1 MTGMPILPPKSTSIN
16 AEQSLAISSAPT
28 PERLD
33 PAHKMAE
40 RTFSPIPENDASISN
55 VRRDSRDGPPASPVS
70 PARSSDPNRRYSVT
84 GNERVF
90 PMRNVVHPRP
100 LLDRRKTSIKPDTA
114 AVTTNH
120 GPVLRSPPLTN
131 RSPHPMET
139 PMSSRFDDTRKEY
152 FPAMTHTP
160 RGSTSS
166 GPSTGP
172 TTEADAC
179 SPGDAKVVGSVGLPI
194 ALEQEKIVED
204 EARSVDK
211 LITPAGVEMWFAS
224 VRSPR
229 DEGGEVVSS
238 PQSPLPQPIFYQTVQ
253 AFGVL
258 FALEED
264 THGNFKVMQ
273 VSENSEKLL
282 GVKAET
288 WLSIPNF
295 TALLEQSSLDTFL
308 DAVDALDDGLA
319 LDVDLS
325 RGVSGVP
332 GGQLAAAAAVAN
344 NFSISTP
351 EPPEA
356 QRRSVGTPVQALP
369 PEQFRLTLLPSKGE
383 AVEGSRSKA
392 GRCLHCAMHRPDPVR
407 QMRRFLL
414 EVELVNDVVHPLAT
428 KWDPPAPYPDS
439 ILDDAGPVPEGS
451 NGPSRDPTV
460 DQILESTVSLMKP
473 LRALGKRRAGNSS
486 EINMVQ
492 LVFQIE
498 EQLRRAKDLETFLS
512 VTVGI
517 FKELTQF
524 DRALI
529 LQFDDDLNALV
540 VGEHV
545 DRTRGPHSATLYRDL
560 TFPVEQLPCE
570 SLEQGRIGIMYDRTE
585 PLARMLARTQEEARV
600 SLDLSKCSIRPVD
613 PSRFQVLASLGCQAS
628 MSVPLYA
635 FGKIWGFVAVHS
647 YAPTGQRVSVAIR
660 QLCAYLGDSLSRTI
674 ERLSYERRLQA
685 RKIIN
690 TSANSEMP
698 TRFIANGGDL
708 LDLFSADFGCLSVG
722 EEAKI
727 LGDVGNS
734 QELFA
739 VLEYLRDR
747 QFRTTQASN
756 EVMLDF
762 PDLKCADPEG
772 LKQIAGILVIPLS
785 ESGADFIFFAR
796 RSTAQ
801 TISWV
806 GGNPADSPRPTTPGG
821 HLQFEVYRQTFTRRS
836 KYWSDESIDTAGV
849 LGLIYSKFI
858 SVWREKEQAMQANSI
873 TSLLLANASHE
884 VRTPLNAILN
894 FLELALDAST
904 DGAVNENLQRT
915 HDASKSL
922 IHVINDLLDLTR
934 FESGAGELFVH
945 APFNLRT
952 TIEDAISLQKLEAK
966 RRGISMEVFENPQGT
981 PTLLIGDRAKIR
993 QILSTTVANAVKY
1006 TESGSVTIEYGE
1018 MVDDPEEVTK
1028 MVEASKD
1035 ETISRRDSIR
1045 VGISVTDTGRGM
1057 PEEQLNALFSE
1068 LHHVKQE
1075 TSQPTGIGL
1084 GLAVAAR
1091 IVQQLDGQLRV
1102 ESELGQG
1109 SKFTFIFPF
1118 RLPDDQ
1124 DLDSDGSSS
1133 LPGDTSQPAARPLIR
1148 RTSSGSRG
1156 SRESVRSRDSRKS
1169 EIDSLINAI
1178 SQSHLEKPHRR
1189 TLDATLGG
1197 AKNHVLHALGGR
1209 TLSRSVSHA
1218 SFDAS
1223 LRRSPNAPS
1232 NHLPRLAS
1240 SLSLSPP
1247 NASPALASHILVGEG
1262 STRRASGMPSLSPPP
1277 LALAGA
1283 TDPNAQ
1289 NESGL
1294 NILVVEDEYI
1304 NRTLLERRL
1313 VKDGHRVMVVEHG
1326 GLTLDALRDNAHFD
1340 LILMDLNM
1348 PIMDGYDASSA
1359 IRREELLSNS
1369 LSSGSAVPPPQ
1380 SHILNRGIPILAVSA
1395 NIEERARARLVE
1407 HGIDGWCLKPV
1418 RFLRLAEL
1426 IKGATD
1432 VAQRKCDL
1440 YKPGEWEKGGWLHM
1454 HRGRQSKK
1462 NSHDG
1467 TS

>member
-1 MTGMPILPPKSTSIN
+1 
-16 AEQSLAISSAPT
+16 
-28 PERLD
+28 
-33 PAHKMAE
+33 
-40 RTFSPIPENDASISN
+40 
-55 VRRDSRDGPPASPVS
+55 
-70 PARSSDPNRRYSVT
+70 
-84 GNERVF
+84 
-90 PMRNVVHPRP
+90 
-100 LLDRRKTSIKPDTA
+100 
-114 AVTTNH
+114 
-120 GPVLRSPPLTN
+120 
-131 RSPHPMET
+131 
-139 PMSSRFDDTRKEY
+139 
-152 FPAMTHTP
+152 
-160 RGSTSS
+160 
-166 GPSTGP
+166 
-172 TTEADAC
+172 
-179 SPGDAKVVGSVGLPI
+179 
-194 ALEQEKIVED
+194 
-204 EARSVDK
+204 
-211 LITPAGVEMWFAS
+211 
-224 VRSPR
+224 
-229 DEGGEVVSS
+229 
-238 PQSPLPQPIFYQTVQ
+238 
-253 AFGVL
+253 
-258 FALEED
+258 
-264 THGNFKVMQ
+264 
-273 VSENSEKLL
+273 
-282 GVKAET
+282 
-288 WLSIPNF
+288 
-295 TALLEQSSLDTFL
+295 
-308 DAVDALDDGLA
+308 
-319 LDVDLS
+319 
-325 RGVSGVP
+325 
-332 GGQLAAAAAVAN
+332 
-344 NFSISTP
+344 
-351 EPPEA
+351 
-356 QRRSVGTPVQALP
+356 
-369 PEQFRLTLLPSKGE
+369 
-383 AVEGSRSKA
+383 
-392 GRCLHCAMHRPDPVR
+392 MHRPDPVR

-439 ILDDAGPVPEGS
+439 MLDDAGLDPEGS
-451 NGPSRDPTV
+451 NGTSRDPTV

-529 LQFDDDLNALV
+529 LQFDDDLNAFV

-613 PSRFQVLASLGCQAS
+613 PSRVQVLASLGCQAS
-628 MSVPLYA
+628 MSVPLYV
-635 FGKIWGFVAVHS
+635 FGKIWGFVALHS

-690 TSANSEMP
+690 TSADSEMP
-698 TRFIANGGDL
+698 TGFIANGGDL

-756 EVMLDF
+756 EVMLDL

-806 GGNPADSPRPTTPGG
+806 GGDPADSPRPTSPGG

-858 SVWREKEQAMQANSI
+858 SIWREKEQAMQANSI

-966 RRGISMEVFENPQGT
+966 RRGISMEVLENPQGT

-1102 ESELGQG
+1102 ESELGKG

-1118 RLPDDQ
+1118 RLPDV
-1124 DLDSDGSSS
+1124 DSEGISS

-1148 RTSSGSRG
+1148 RTSSGSGG
-1156 SRESVRSRDSRKS
+1156 SRESVRSRESRKS

-1178 SQSHLEKPHRR
+1178 SQSHLEKPHRK

-1197 AKNHVLHALGGR
+1197 AKNHARHPLGGR

-1218 SFDAS
+1218 SFDGS
-1223 LRRSPNAPS
+1223 PRRSPNAPN
-1232 NHLPRLAS
+1232 NHLARLAS
-1240 SLSLSPP
+1240 PISLLPP
-1247 NASPALASHILVGEG
+1247 NASPALASHIPVGVG
-1262 STRRASGMPSLSPPP
+1262 STLRALGMPSPSPPP

-1283 TDPNAQ
+1283 TDPNAP
-1289 NESGL
+1289 NKSGL

-1326 GLTLDALRDNAHFD
+1326 GLTLDALRDNAQFD

-1359 IRREELLSNS
+1359 IRREELLSN
-1369 LSSGSAVPPPQ
+1369 LFSSGSAFPPPQ

-1432 VAQRKCDL
+1432 VAQRKCDM
-1440 YKPGEWEKGGWLHM
+1440 YNPGEWEKGGWLHM
-1454 HRGRQSKK
+1454 HRGRKSKR
-1462 NSHDG
+1462 NSDDG

>member
-1 MTGMPILPPKSTSIN
+1 
-16 AEQSLAISSAPT
+16 
-28 PERLD
+28 
-33 PAHKMAE
+33 
-40 RTFSPIPENDASISN
+40 
-55 VRRDSRDGPPASPVS
+55 
-70 PARSSDPNRRYSVT
+70 
-84 GNERVF
+84 
-90 PMRNVVHPRP
+90 
-100 LLDRRKTSIKPDTA
+100 
-114 AVTTNH
+114 
-120 GPVLRSPPLTN
+120 
-131 RSPHPMET
+131 
-139 PMSSRFDDTRKEY
+139 
-152 FPAMTHTP
+152 
-160 RGSTSS
+160 
-166 GPSTGP
+166 
-172 TTEADAC
+172 
-179 SPGDAKVVGSVGLPI
+179 
-194 ALEQEKIVED
+194 
-204 EARSVDK
+204 
-211 LITPAGVEMWFAS
+211 MWFAS
-224 VRSPR
+224 VRWPR
-229 DEGGEVVSS
+229 DEGGEVVCS
-238 PQSPLPQPIFYQTVQ
+238 QVPLPQPMFYQTVQ

-273 VSENSEKLL
+273 VSDNSEKVL

-319 LDVDLS
+319 SEIDVS

-332 GGQLAAAAAVAN
+332 LATAAVADDL
-344 NFSISTP
+344 SISTP
-351 EPPEA
+351 EPSDA
-356 QRRSVGTPVQALP
+356 QRRSAGTPVQALP
-369 PEQFRLTLLPSKGE
+369 PEQFQLTLLPSNAQVKG
-383 AVEGSRSKA
+383 GSRLNT
-392 GRCLHCAMHRPDPVR
+392 GICLHCAMHRPDPVR
-407 QMRRFLL
+407 QMGRFIL
-414 EVELVNDVVHPLAT
+414 EVELVNDVLHPLAT
-428 KWDPPAPYPDS
+428 KWDPPAPLHCS
-439 ILDDAGPVPEGS
+439 ILDEAGLDSNAS
-451 NGPSRDPTV
+451 NGTWRDPTV
-460 DQILESTVSLMKP
+460 EQILESTVSLMKP
-473 LRALGKRRAGNSS
+473 LRALGKRRAGNSNK
-486 EINMVQ
+486 INMVQ

-524 DRALI
+524 DRALV

-545 DRTRGPHSATLYRDL
+545 NRSRGPHSAALYRDL

-570 SLEQGRIGIMYDRTE
+570 LLEQGCIGIMYDRTE
-585 PLARMLARTQEEARV
+585 PLARMLARTPEEARV
-600 SLDLSKCSIRPVD
+600 PLDLSKCSIRPVD
-613 PSRFQVLASLGCQAS
+613 PSRVQLLASLGCQAS

-635 FGKIWGFVAVHS
+635 FGKIWGFVAMHS

-674 ERLSYERRLQA
+674 EHLSYERRLEA

-690 TSANSEMP
+690 TSANGEMP

-708 LDLFSADFGCLSVG
+708 LELFSADFGCLSVG

-727 LGDVGNS
+727 LGDIGNS

-806 GGNPADSPRPTTPGG
+806 GGNPADSPRATTPGG
-821 HLQFEVYRQTFTRRS
+821 YQQFEVYRQTFTRRS

-858 SVWREKEQAMQANSI
+858 SVWREKEQAMHANSI

-884 VRTPLNAILN
+884 VRTSLNAILN

-934 FESGAGELFVH
+934 FESGTGELFVH

-952 TIEDAISLQKLEAK
+952 TIEDAISLQLLEAK
-966 RRGISMEVFENPQGT
+966 RRGISMEVLENPQGT

-993 QILSTTVANAVKY
+993 QILSTTVSNAVKY

-1018 MVDDPEEVTK
+1018 MVDDPEEATK

-1035 ETISRRDSIR
+1035 EAISRRDSIR

-1075 TSQPTGIGL
+1075 SSQPTGIGL

-1102 ESELGQG
+1102 ESELGKG

-1118 RLPDDQ
+1118 RLPDEQ
-1124 DLDSDGSSS
+1124 ELDSDGSAS
-1133 LPGDTSQPAARPLIR
+1133 LPGDTSQPATRPLIR
-1148 RTSSGSRG
+1148 RTSSGSGG
-1156 SRESVRSRDSRKS
+1156 SRDSVHSWDSRKS
-1169 EIDSLINAI
+1169 EIDSLISAL
-1178 SQSHLEKPHRR
+1178 SQSHMDKSHRR
-1189 TLDATLGG
+1189 TLEGTLSG
-1197 AKNHVLHALGGR
+1197 AKNHTRHALGGR

-1223 LRRSPNAPS
+1223 PRRSANAPNS
-1232 NHLPRLAS
+1232 QLARLAS

-1247 NASPALASHILVGEG
+1247 TSSPPAAWNPAAHVIASEG
-1262 STRRASGMPSLSPPP
+1262 SVLRASGVPSVSPPP
-1277 LALAGA
+1277 VAQPSAS
-1283 TDPNAQ
+1283 DPKPPTQ
-1289 NESGL
+1289 SGL

-1313 VKDGHRVMVVEHG
+1313 LKDGHRVVAVEHG
-1326 GLTLDALRDNAHFD
+1326 GLTLDALRENAHFD

-1359 IRREELLSNS
+1359 VRREEFQSNY
-1369 LSSGSAVPPPQ
+1369 LSSESAIPPPQ
-1380 SHILNRGIPILAVSA
+1380 SHLLNRGIPILAVSA
-1395 NIEERARARLVE
+1395 NIEERGRARLVE

-1454 HRGRQSKK
+1454 HRGRKSMKK
-1462 NSHDG
+1462 SEDG
-1467 TS
+1467 IW